1 MQRYSKSSEIQNK
14 LVKIGYFDKKISEK
28 FWRFQKKYYLC
39 TRKTEQGCSERH
51 FDFGVWCNGNT
62 TDSGPVILGSSPST
76 PTEKIAKLFDIKHL
90 AFFLFQ
96 LT

>member
-1 MQRYSKSSEIQNK
+1 MRCQAAPQ
-14 LVKIGYFDKKISEK
+14 
-28 FWRFQKKYYLC
+28 QKASFLHSVC
-39 TRKTEQGCSERH
+39 TDIVTRKTEQGCSERH
-51 FDFGVWCNGNT
+51 IDIGVWCNGNT

-90 AFFLFQ
+90 AVFLFQ